1 MVGAI
6 GRAWRRGP
14 LRIRFHAKSKGNDL
28 DDPATVAYG
37 RRHAVSSARRFW
49 LIIDDYAG
57 LRFWKSVSD
66 ETRTKARERLAYVVE
81 AHADDLVATFYDAFL
96 GQEEGRAFL
105 KHSVVQQR
113 LSHSMAG
120 WLRRLA
126 AIDPLGD
133 LVEFVAVQMQIGA
146 IHARMK
152 VPDHLVHQGASLLK
166 SRMASHLLA
175 DRNEEA
181 DMASTLVMIDELVDF
196 SIGAMSKAYLSDAR
210 ERAQVDEAF
219 RHFALGQDIN
229 LERETQRAA
238 LMEWSQEAL
247 FNLFGASE
255 NDDPKKL
262 GASSFGLWMRHRA
275 GVLFQDSPSL
285 GGIERV
291 MAVVDDECLPAVA
304 ENRGGTEALARL
316 KERIEEI
323 DYLLIGMFQA
333 AAALEHG
340 RDPLTRALN
349 RRFLPSVLGREI
361 ALAKSHG
368 TPLSVALVDVDHF
381 KRINDE
387 YGHATGDVALGHVAD
402 LLMGAVRASDF
413 VFRYGGEEFLLVFT
427 ETDRDTAAGM
437 AERLRA
443 ALAQQPLPIRDH
455 DALNLTVSIGVAAFE
470 GHPDYEYLV
479 SNADSA
485 LYEAKRGGR
494 DRVHVH

>member
-1 MVGAI
+1 MCPAGLCAPRCGRYRAEVG
-6 GRAWRRGP
+6 
-14 LRIRFHAKSKGNDL
+14 L
-28 DDPATVAYG
+28 TVG
-37 RRHAVSSARRFW
+37 E
-49 LIIDDYAG
+49 YAG
-57 LRFWKSVSD
+57 LRFWKQVD
-66 ETRTKARERLAYVVE
+66 EAARAKTRERLADVVG
-81 AHADDLVATFYDAFL
+81 AHSDDLVATFYDAFL
-96 GQEEGRAFL
+96 AHEEGRIFL

-126 AIDPLGD
+126 ATDPLGD
-133 LVEFVAVQMQIGA
+133 LDEFVAVQMRIGA

-175 DRNEEA
+175 DYGNDT
-181 DMASTLVMIDELVDF
+181 DMAGTLVMIDELVDF
-196 SIGAMSKAYLSDAR
+196 SICAMSKAYMSDAR

-255 NDDPKKL
+255 HDEPKKL

-275 GVLFQDSPSL
+275 GVLFQDSLSL

-316 KERIEEI
+316 KERIDEI
-323 DYLLIGMFQA
+323 DYLLNDMFQA

-340 RDPLTRALN
+340 RDPLTRTLN

-381 KRINDE
+381 KRINDDF
-387 YGHATGDVALGHVAD
+387 GHATGDVALGHVAD

-427 ETDRDTAAGM
+427 ETDRDTAARM

-443 ALAQQPLPIRDH
+443 TLAQQPLAIRDC
-455 DALNLTVSIGVAAFE
+455 DALHLTVSIGVAAFE

-479 SNADSA
+479 HNADGA
-485 LYEAKRGGR
+485 LYEAKRLGR
-494 DRVHVH
+494 DRVHVHRDRVPDLVSV